1 MLWKTKDCH
10 FTTKSFK
17 SPNVGHYRGNHIVL
31 EPCFEYDLKVIIP
44 LFITC
49 FETLNPTIET
59 CASFGHG
66 DELKDE
72 GNMFRGGASFEESF

>member
-1 MLWKTKDCH
+1 
-10 FTTKSFK
+10 
-17 SPNVGHYRGNHIVL
+17 VL

>member
-1 MLWKTKDCH
+1 MGSGDAIR
-10 FTTKSFK
+10 FS
-17 SPNVGHYRGNHIVL
+17 
-31 EPCFEYDLKVIIP
+31 FEYDLKVIIP

-66 DELKDE
+66 DVLKDE
-72 GNMFRGGASFEESF
+72 GNMVGVGASFEESF

>member
-1 MLWKTKDCH
+1 VENL
-10 FTTKSFK
+10 
-17 SPNVGHYRGNHIVL
+17 VGSGDAIQL
-31 EPCFEYDLKVIIP
+31 SFEYDLKVVIP
-44 LFITC
+44 LFISC

-72 GNMFRGGASFEESF
+72 GNMFDVGASFEESF